1 MKKIALLASSLVLL
15 ATFISMLAQNPSMQ
29 QKVADEVKEL
39 QSLSIQI
46 KALNNTTEQVQSQAD
61 IALSDVKI
69 ASVEF

>member
-1 MKKIALLASSLVLL
+1 MKKIALLASSIVLL

-39 QSLSIQI
+39 HSLSIQF
-46 KALNNTTEQVQSQAD
+46 KALNNTTEKVQSQAD